1 MMTAKIVRTK
11 PNVASCVSGNTDRE
25 SPPSYFCSVVLLME
39 QASSAICSPIFI
51 KDTYSQANSKTL
63 QLCRFRASAIA
74 VFQAFIKSYVE

>member
-39 QASSAICSPIFI
+39 QASSAMFTDFHQGHLLP
-51 KDTYSQANSKTL
+51 SKL
-63 QLCRFRASAIA
+63 
-74 VFQAFIKSYVE
+74 